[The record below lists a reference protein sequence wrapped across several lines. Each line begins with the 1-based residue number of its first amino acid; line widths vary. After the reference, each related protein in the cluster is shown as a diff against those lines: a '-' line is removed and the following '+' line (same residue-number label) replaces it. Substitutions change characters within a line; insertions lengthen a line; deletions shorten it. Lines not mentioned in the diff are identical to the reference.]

1 MKKLNLG
8 CGLKYFKGY
17 DNLDYYKHEGV
28 DIVYD
33 LNKIPWKFAKD
44 NIYDEIYSDNTLEHL
59 KPDIIDIMNE
69 IYKIAKPNSTIKII
83 VPHYTTGGTYSEHH
97 YKFFW
102 YRSFEYRFGKG
113 SFSLE
118 NTEWKKFKMIK
129 RKLIF
134 NKIFPWN
141 WIVEPIVN
149 FWIMPYIYE
158 NTFLQYLFPAQDIY
172 FEMKV
177 IKTNLK

>member
-83 VPHYTTGGTYSEHH
+83 VPHYTTG
-97 YKFFW
+97 
-102 YRSFEYRFGKG
+102 
-113 SFSLE
+113 
-118 NTEWKKFKMIK
+118 
-129 RKLIF
+129 
-134 NKIFPWN
+134 
-141 WIVEPIVN
+141 
-149 FWIMPYIYE
+149 
-158 NTFLQYLFPAQDIY
+158 
-172 FEMKV
+172 
-177 IKTNLK
+177 